1 MKLFQSIIFL
11 VCAFLVDPVV
21 LALPDPFVQDQK
33 WYNSSRLR
41 SGGNR
46 IRNVSLEGVDFTS
59 LQEEARRSR
68 SAFVGEDLEK
78 LVLSNFSYIFHNK
91 LNRRVYRVT
100 PDPQDIVGRIVN
112 ILRLNAQLRDLI
124 GRGRE
129 LVVVKE
135 SNIEKLKLVRMIED
149 LSGRIRGLF
158 RHHFL
163 DPRGGGYT
171 FSSKTFDSKD
181 HQFTHYIVLSDR
193 ISRLLSTELDHYF
206 FNSMPGVVE
215 VSDFEQV
222 SIQVLTKSLNKASSL
237 AIERLQR

>member
-135 SNIEKLKLVRMIED
+135 SNFEKLKLVRMIKD
-149 LSGRIRGLF
+149 LSGRIR
-158 RHHFL
+158 
-163 DPRGGGYT
+163 
-171 FSSKTFDSKD
+171 
-181 HQFTHYIVLSDR
+181 
-193 ISRLLSTELDHYF
+193 
-206 FNSMPGVVE
+206 
-215 VSDFEQV
+215 
-222 SIQVLTKSLNKASSL
+222 SL
-237 AIERLQR
+237 

>member
-1 MKLFQSIIFL
+1 MKLCQSIIII
-11 VCAFLVDPVV
+11 VCAFMVDPVV
-21 LALPDPFVQDQK
+21 YALPDPYVQDQK
-33 WYNSSRLR
+33 WYNSSRL
-41 SGGNR
+41 SNGGNR
-46 IRNVSLEGVDFTS
+46 RRNVSLEGVDFTS
-59 LQEEARRSR
+59 LQEEARSIK
-68 SAFVGEDLEK
+68 SALVGEDLEK
-78 LVLSNFSYIFHNK
+78 LVLSNFSHIFNNK

-129 LVVVKE
+129 LAVEQE
-135 SNIEKLKLVRMIED
+135 SDIEKLKLVKMIED
-149 LSGRIRGLF
+149 LSGRIRGVF
-158 RHHFL
+158 RRHFL
-163 DPRGGGYT
+163 DPRGGAYT

-181 HQFTHYIVLSDR
+181 HQFTHYIVLSDQ

-215 VSDFEQV
+215 VSDFKQV

-237 AIERLQR
+237 TVERLQR